1 MPMLGFR
8 ELIGSDTNL
17 VTSRHVMGRE
27 KASLP
32 FDVRCSKTP
41 LLNNRNIVSRALDC
55 RAEVMSSS
63 PGPNQYL
70 RCENN

>member
-17 VTSRHVMGRE
+17 VTSRHIMGRE

-41 LLNNRNIVSRALDC
+41 LLKL
-55 RAEVMSSS
+55 
-63 PGPNQYL
+63 YL
-70 RCENN
+70 TTAT